1 MSIYIFSQGIGCK
14 TDSIDYIRIYKK
26 CLLNDASDSI
36 KYIFAEVPERKEIDN
51 YSKIGIKTG
60 QLVNMYQFFTD
71 KHTLELSVKTED
83 KLKELKDLIHYT
95 RVTYH
100 GSEIQ
105 LIREG
110 YVIATIFLD
119 EKDNGYFWGICY
131 FSYTKLLRMEIYTD
145 GIMYTNFCITAKSEG
160 GLYAKL
166 VRRSFYNCDGFVAY
180 DQLLEE
186 GKEYFLF
193 PDGGFY
199 NKQEF
204 IDEFIK
210 KLDLSKQDT
219 IF

>member
-1 MSIYIFSQGIGCK
+1 
-14 TDSIDYIRIYKK
+14 
-26 CLLNDASDSI
+26 
-36 KYIFAEVPERKEIDN
+36 
-51 YSKIGIKTG
+51 
-60 QLVNMYQFFTD
+60 
-71 KHTLELSVKTED
+71 
-83 KLKELKDLIHYT
+83 
-95 RVTYH
+95 
-100 GSEIQ
+100 
-105 LIREG
+105 
-110 YVIATIFLD
+110 
-119 EKDNGYFWGICY
+119 
-131 FSYTKLLRMEIYTD
+131 MEIYTD
-145 GIMYTNFCITAKSEG
+145 GIMYTNFYITAKSEG